1 MCGIWGVPA
10 PVSKDVAAVV
20 AHPVGSCCSVL
31 SGRLMPFSGTGLESS
46 SRCKLFSMSETE
58 LFPGPVPLW
67 PGTRGTKVLLLFLC

>member
-1 MCGIWGVPA
+1 MCGIWGVPV

-20 AHPVGSCCSVL
+20 AYPIGSCCSLL
-31 SGRLMPFSGTGLESS
+31 SGRLIPFSGTGLESS

-67 PGTRGTKVLLLFLC
+67 PGTRGAKVLLLFLC